1 MAILEIKKYPDPIL
15 RKKAQ
20 PVEKITDEIEK
31 LKKDMVETMIKNE
44 GVGLAA
50 TQVGQLK
57 RIIIIQTEKDPL
69 ELINPKI
76 IKRSKKTEIT
86 EEGCLSFPGLRL
98 KIKRAKEVEISARDK
113 VGLEVQI
120 SAQGLQ
126 ARVFQ
131 HEIDH
136 LDGRLFIDRLSFFQR
151 LRIRKELKELM
162 KRF

>member
-31 LKKDMVETMIKNE
+31 LQKDMVETMIKNE

-86 EEGCLSFPGLRL
+86 EEGCLNFPGFWL
-98 KIKRAKEVEISARDK
+98 KIKRAKEVEVSALDK
-113 VGLEVQI
+113 AGREVQI
-120 SAQGLQ
+120 SAQGPQ
-126 ARVFQ
+126 ARIFQ

-136 LDGRLFIDRLSFFQR
+136 LNGILFIDRLSFFQR
-151 LRIRKELKELM
+151 LKIRKKLKEFM